1 MPQHIGERLPP
12 FYLITP
18 WFGTF
23 AGGGGRTF
31 SALARL
37 LTQCGFDTTVLTT
50 CSKSPYE
57 DWRTINLPAGESH
70 VNGVRV
76 MRFAVDQSN
85 ADPYHAAVAARLQ
98 GLPVSEELQ
107 EAFYSLGLNSQAL
120 ISFVAQLPSDAII
133 IAGHYF
139 QSLVP
144 SVINGHP
151 GRIVALPAFHDEP
164 EFYWSPIERMM
175 RNARSILFISDE
187 EKDLAIQAYGRKA
200 GRKLVEAP
208 VVGLGIDLNTDSET
222 VLQHQASIS
231 STLNDFDL
239 TSQYVV
245 YVGRIEGAKGLSYLI
260 PWITSI
266 NERRIGRGHLPIP
279 LVLVGDGPPNVV
291 PPSPFLKHL
300 GYLPEEYKAVVVK
313 GAVALVNP
321 STLESFSY
329 VVMEAWHSGTPV
341 LVPAACAV
349 TSGHVARCG
358 GGLIFQDETDFSD
371 KLDLMLQPGVRQEL
385 ATRGRDY
392 VRANFRWPDVMD
404 RILRAVLQ

>member
-1 MPQHIGERLPP
+1 MIRNSTPP

-31 SALARL
+31 AALAEL
-37 LTQCGFDTTVLTT
+37 LSRCGFDTTVLTT

-57 DWRTINLPAGESH
+57 DWRTITLPAGESR

-76 MRFAVDQSN
+76 MRFAVDQTN

-98 GLPVSEELQ
+98 GLPVSEKLQ
-107 EAFYSLGLNSQAL
+107 DAFYRLGLNSQDL
-120 ISFVAQLPSDAII
+120 ISYVGELSGEAVI

-144 SVINGHP
+144 SVINRYP

-164 EFYWSPIERMM
+164 EFYWSPIERMT
-175 RNARSILFISDE
+175 RNSRSILFISEE
-187 EKDLAIQAYGRKA
+187 EKNLAIRAYGRKG
-200 GRKLVEAP
+200 GRKLIEAP
-208 VVGLGIDLNTDSET
+208 VVGLGLEVSERAA
-222 VLQHQASIS
+222 VPQGKASTTAI
-231 STLNDFDL
+231 LKDFDPTASYL
-239 TSQYVV
+239 A
-245 YVGRIEGAKGLSYLI
+245 YVGRIEGGKGLSYLM
-260 PWITSI
+260 PWIISM
-266 NERRIGRGHLPIP
+266 NERRVESGLQPIP

-291 PPSPFLKHL
+291 PPSPFLQHV
-300 GYLPEEYKAVVVK
+300 GYLPEERKTAVVE
-313 GAVALVNP
+313 GAIALVNP

-329 VVMEAWHSGTPV
+329 VVMEAWLAGTPV

-358 GGLIFQDETDFSD
+358 GGLVFQDELDFSE
-371 KLDLMLQPGVRQEL
+371 KLDLMLQPGVRAAL
-385 ATRGRDY
+385 AARGRDY